1 MAINSN
7 LPSIQHLR
15 EKARRRMP
23 GFAFDYL
30 EGGCNSNINLR
41 RNTDEIR
48 EIQLRPYY
56 IRDYPGCELKTDL
69 FGHTYDAPFGI
80 APIGLQGLM
89 WPKATEILAASAKEH
104 NIPFILSTVGTAS
117 IETVAELTDGIGQ
130 TGIKPAFIKVGA
142 SDISAQGEVEIHRAA
157 AQAAAA
163 FAVNAKARGYE
174 GRIPGGS

>member
-1 MAINSN
+1 MSDAIDSN
-7 LPSIQHLR
+7 YPSIEFLR

-41 RNTDEIR
+41 RNTEDIR

-56 IRDYPGCELKTDL
+56 IRNYPGSDLKCEL
-69 FGHTYDAPFGI
+69 FGKTYDAPFGI

-89 WPKATEILAASAKEH
+89 WPKSCEILAAAARRH

-117 IETVAELTDGIGQ
+117 IETISEMVNQLNEAHRGQ
-130 TGIKPAFIKVGA
+130 TESAGAIVGA
-142 SDISAQGEVEIHRAA
+142 LEELAA
-157 AQAAAA
+157 NTRRQ
-163 FAVNAKARGYE
+163 RE
-174 GRIPGGS
+174 RIRI